1 MRGTLQR
8 AMIVYVAQDQFK
20 NATIQKTRKMAVVRM
35 LEGAMMVLILLI
47 SALRATEARGIK
59 VGSAKVASAFPKPAR
74 SFFLV
79 LVCSAWQ
86 DISGSKGKRTK
97 KNLL

>member
-1 MRGTLQR
+1 MLEPATTPATL
-8 AMIVYVAQDQFK
+8 
-20 NATIQKTRKMAVVRM
+20 KMAAARM
-35 LEGAMMVLILLI
+35 MKGAMMVLIPLI
-47 SALRATEARGIK
+47 SALHVTVARGIK

-79 LVCSAWQ
+79 LVCSAWE

>member
-1 MRGTLQR
+1 VVLVFVLTYKQTLTT
-8 AMIVYVAQDQFK
+8 VALVAI
-20 NATIQKTRKMAVVRM
+20 NAELTPTVQAAPATATKATKTATATGIANA
-35 LEGAMMVLILLI
+35 LPAGGAK
-47 SALRATEARGIK
+47 R
-59 VGSAKVASAFPKPAR
+59 ASAFPKPAR

-79 LVCSAWQ
+79 LVCSAWE

>member
-1 MRGTLQR
+1 
-8 AMIVYVAQDQFK
+8 
-20 NATIQKTRKMAVVRM
+20 M
-35 LEGAMMVLILLI
+35 LEPAIPQNPRKGVVSMESIARILLMQEC
-47 SALRATEARGIK
+47 ALRATEARGIK